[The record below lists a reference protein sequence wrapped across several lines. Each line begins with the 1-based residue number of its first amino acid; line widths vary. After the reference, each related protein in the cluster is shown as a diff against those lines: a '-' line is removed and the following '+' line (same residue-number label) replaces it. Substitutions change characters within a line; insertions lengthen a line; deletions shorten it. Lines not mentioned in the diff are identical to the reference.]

1 MLRIIELEE
10 RYLSSILNGGEIQD
24 ITLSEHNEQIHREA
38 KRLRDMGFVQIP
50 DGIIA
55 NTGRLKNL
63 NTGHEW
69 AEYTA
74 GQIRE
79 EQKKGNIKKLLET
92 VRYGSSGQIIDTLRE
107 ELDLIAEEKGRNE
120 RISAAEL
127 RDKDFKNTRFIID
140 DIIPV
145 GLTLLIGAPK
155 MGKTWLTLLMAEL
168 MSAGLPLFGHL
179 VRQSTVLYYTLE
191 DSVKRCKYR
200 LNKIGTA
207 WSRNLYFCEAAR
219 TAIDIINGIKATGAQ
234 VVFVDTFMAFS
245 DIKDN
250 NSYTETT
257 EKVRELKRIADTM
270 EVAMILVH
278 HARKDS
284 GGGDWTESAIGSQG
298 ITGAADCLISLR
310 RKRGDDNATLLI
322 TGRDISDKRINL
334 WWNDG
339 IWEKC
344 RTD

>member
-10 RYLSSILNGGEIQD
+10 RYLSSVLNGGEIQD
-24 ITLSEHNEQIHREA
+24 ITLSQHNEQIHREA
-38 KRLRDMGFVQIP
+38 KRLRDMGFAEIP
-50 DGIIA
+50 EGVISNI
-55 NTGRLKNL
+55 GRLKTL
-63 NTGHEW
+63 NTGHLW
-69 AEYTA
+69 AEYIA
-74 GQIRE
+74 GMIRE

-92 VRYGSSGQIIDTLRE
+92 VKYGSSGQIIDTIRE
-107 ELDLIAEEKGRNE
+107 ELDLIAEEKGMNE
-120 RISAAEL
+120 KISAEKL
-127 RDKDFKNTRFIID
+127 RDTDFKNTRFIID
-140 DIIPV
+140 GIIPV

-179 VRQSTVLYYTLE
+179 VRKSTVLYYTLE

-207 WSRNLYFCEAAR
+207 WSPNLYFCEAAR
-219 TAIDIINGIKATGAQ
+219 TATDIINGIRATGAQ
-234 VVFVDTFMAFS
+234 AVFIDTFMAFS
-245 DIKDN
+245 DIEDN
-250 NSYTETT
+250 NSYSETT
-257 EKVRELKRIADTM
+257 RKVRELKRIADTM
-270 EVAMILVH
+270 EVAVILVH

-298 ITGAADCLISLR
+298 LTGAADCIISLK
-310 RKRGDDNATLLI
+310 RKRGEDKATLLI